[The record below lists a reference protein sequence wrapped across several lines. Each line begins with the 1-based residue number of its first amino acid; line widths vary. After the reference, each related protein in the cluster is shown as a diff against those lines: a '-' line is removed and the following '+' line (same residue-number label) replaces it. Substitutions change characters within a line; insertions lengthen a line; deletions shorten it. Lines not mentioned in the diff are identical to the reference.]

1 MFERGGQCQGIGIF
15 IDHTEDFVRAIPAII
30 EFVEV
35 GERVILF
42 KCCFVNEDE
51 VVDFERGKKCFGCVV
66 FDHGVAGFDKMVTS
80 EGKEFLSRGKKRF
93 DSSVLRFEIRT
104 GKVKREVGMSL
115 VDEIEGRHTSG
126 GVGKI
131 VVGDFSSSKE
141 FRPRRRVVP
150 SVDTKILFK
159 STIGA
164 FSLAISLWV
173 ISSREAKGSF
183 GEREEFMPEVRKKA
197 GVTIRYNATR
207 ETV

>member
-1 MFERGGQCQGIGIF
+1 MFERRGQCQGIGIF
-15 IDHTEDFVRAIPAII
+15 IDHTEDLVRAIPAIV

-131 VVGDFSSSKE
+131 VVGDFSSSE
-141 FRPRRRVVP
+141 VFGPRRGVVP
-150 SVDTKILFK
+150 SVDTEILFE
-159 STIGA
+159 SAIGA
-164 FSLAISLWV
+164 FSLAISLGV
-173 ISSREAKGSF
+173 ISGREAKSSF
-183 GEREEFMPEVRKKA
+183 GKGEEFTPEMRKKTR
-197 GVTIRYNATR
+197 VTIGYNATR